1 MDHHA
6 EMTAEMTAEELDDA
20 IINYAEEHGTT
31 NHNACIELIHRGLPE
46 ARSVEFHNLLIDS
59 KTVRIEIPQI
69 KAILIRDVSVPTI
82 PKIRLCDLRLC
93 DQCAM
98 RHLLCA
104 SAGSSHPDNKMRE
117 MPCEGDGID
126 RHPFKA
132 YKMMDQTSR
141 KQNGRKEYIPDTAES
156 FDIKGTWNSVR
167 TMIGMG

>member
-1 MDHHA
+1 MGQH
-6 EMTAEMTAEELDDA
+6 TEMTAEELDDA
-20 IINYAEEHGTT
+20 IIIYAGEHGTT

-46 ARSVEFHNLLIDS
+46 ARSVEFHNLLKDS
-59 KTVRIEIPQI
+59 KTVRIEIPQV

-82 PKIRLCDLRLC
+82 PKIRLCD
-93 DQCAM
+93 QCAM

-104 SAGSSHPDNKMRE
+104 SAGSLHPDNKMRE

-132 YKMMDQTSR
+132 YKIMDQTSR